1 MRIDPSG
8 GTEVMNRQAQL
19 ERNTKETQ
27 IAIKLDLDG
36 SGAAQISTGVGFFD
50 HMLDGFARHGLF
62 DLDVKVTGDL
72 QVDDH
77 HTIEDTGIV
86 LGNAIREAVGD
97 KKGIRRYGSFILP
110 MDEVL
115 VLCAVDLCGRPY
127 LSWDY
132 NFPTEKIGEM
142 SSEMIREFFYAVSY
156 SAAMNLHI
164 KVLTDGNS
172 HHVAEAMFKS
182 FAKAL
187 DMAVSYDPRIQ
198 DVLSTKG
205 SLE

>member
-1 MRIDPSG
+1 MAREALI
-8 GTEVMNRQAQL
+8 

-27 IAIKLDLDG
+27 IRLQLNIDG
-36 SGAAQISTGVGFFD
+36 TGSSDIDTGIGFFD
-50 HMLDGFARHGLF
+50 HMLDGFTRHGLY
-62 DLDVKVTGDL
+62 DLTLRVHGDL
-72 QVDDH
+72 NVDDH

-97 KKGIRRYGSFILP
+97 KKGIKRYGSCILP

-115 VLCAVDLCGRPY
+115 VLCAVDLSGRPY
-127 LSWDY
+127 LGWDAE
-132 NFPTEKIGEM
+132 FSTEK
-142 SSEMIREFFYAVSY
+142 FFYAVSY

-164 KVLTDGNS
+164 KVLSGGNS

-187 DMAVSYDPRIQ
+187 DAATQYDSRIT

-205 SLE
+205 SL